1 MMKLDKETKMLLEMG
16 EIDQTDIDKARDFV
30 ATNYSIA
37 VEHFIKTKF
46 IKAGWT
52 KEPTKQFFI
61 DAIEDIFE
69 SNNANN

>member
-1 MMKLDKETKMLLEMG
+1 MMKIDEETKMLLEMG

-30 ATNYSIA
+30 ANVKSKQVATLI
-37 VEHFIKTKF
+37 IDKF
-46 IKAGWT
+46 IKVGWT

-69 SNNANN
+69 SNNANQ